1 MHHAAAT
8 QPTSRRFVWL
18 SGALPIP
25 DPVPRSSGQN
35 RRAGF
40 WFLCVPGL
48 EPIANAM
55 SWLLSRRSYS
65 LRCRLTPPATRTW
78 RLHAV
83 LHVIS
88 AIHAQLLTADCIC
101 CVLKSHFMPHLPFM
115 QIAFNWIYLASTPY
129 LFLLRVSRI
138 CIGRSRRRDGCKKR
152 LVVERFLVVGL
163 YLHRGIKSLLFCFL
177 CTFAEF
183 SSI

>member
-35 RRAGF
+35 RWAGF

-88 AIHAQLLTADCIC
+88 AIHAQLHTADCIC
-101 CVLKSHFMPHLPFM
+101 CMLNRISCLISHLCKSRSIGSIWRAPLSFPSS
-115 QIAFNWIYLASTPY
+115 AYRGSAS
-129 LFLLRVSRI
+129 
-138 CIGRSRRRDGCKKR
+138 
-152 LVVERFLVVGL
+152 VEAEGGMGV
-163 YLHRGIKSLLFCFL
+163 KSD
-177 CTFAEF
+177 
-183 SSI
+183 